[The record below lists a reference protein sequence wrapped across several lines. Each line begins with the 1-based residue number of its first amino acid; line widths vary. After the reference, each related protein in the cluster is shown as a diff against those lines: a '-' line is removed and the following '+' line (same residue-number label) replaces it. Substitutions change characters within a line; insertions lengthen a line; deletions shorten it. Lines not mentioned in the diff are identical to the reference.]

1 MTDGDERA
9 EVAVVGG
16 GLVGCAIAFGLARL
30 GRSVV
35 VLDEGDVAHRA
46 SRGNFGLVW
55 VQGKGVDCPA
65 YAAWT
70 RRSAELWSSL
80 AAELAE
86 TTGVDVDLRQPGGV
100 HLCLSEAELDSRAR
114 TLGRLHNQAGG
125 AWRYEMLEREDL
137 SRLLPD
143 VGPRVA
149 GGSFC
154 PDDGHASPLK
164 LLRALQEGIRRR
176 GGRLLPGAR
185 AVAVT
190 PVGSGFEIR
199 RADNSAVGAGRVVL
213 AAGLGT
219 PALARDLGLEVPV
232 RPQRGQV
239 LVTERVP
246 PFLSLPTVHCRQTA
260 EGSLMFGDSKEE
272 VGFDEGTRR
281 DVLAGIARR
290 AVLCF
295 PQLEHARIVRTWG
308 ALRVMSPDG
317 LPVYAAVPGHPGAFA
332 ATVHSGVT
340 LAAAHALA
348 LAPAID
354 EGAIP
359 EALAPLSPDRFV
371 DAAAA

>member
-1 MTDGDERA
+1 MTVAERA
-9 EVAVVGG
+9 EIAVVGG
-16 GLVGCAIAFGLARL
+16 GLVGSALAFGLARR
-30 GRSVV
+30 GRAVA
-35 VLDEGDVAHRA
+35 VLDEGDVAYRA

-70 RRSAELWSSL
+70 RRSAELWPAL

-86 TTGVDVDLRQPGGV
+86 TTGIDVDLQQPGGIQ
-100 HLCLSEAELDSRAR
+100 LCLTKGEMDARAR
-114 TLGRLHNQAGG
+114 ALGRLHNQAGG
-125 AWRYEMLEREDL
+125 AWRYEMLDRDGL
-137 SRLLPD
+137 ARLLPD
-143 VGPRVA
+143 VGPRVV

-164 LLRALQEGIRRR
+164 LLRALQEGLRRR
-176 GGRLLPGAR
+176 GGRLLSGAR
-185 AVAVT
+185 AEAVT
-190 PVGSGFEIR
+190 PVASGFEIR
-199 RADNSAVGAGRVVL
+199 REDGGTVGADRVVL

-219 PALARDLGLEVPV
+219 PGLARGLGLDVPV

-239 LVTERVP
+239 LVTERMP
-246 PFLSLPTVHCRQTA
+246 PFLSLPTVNCRQTA
-260 EGSLMFGDSKEE
+260 EGSIMFGDSKEE

-281 DVLAGIARR
+281 DVLARIARR
-290 AVLCF
+290 AILCF

-317 LPVYAAVPGHPGAFA
+317 LPIYAAVPDHPGAFV

-340 LAAAHALA
+340 LAGAHALA
-348 LAPAID
+348 LAPTLDA
-354 EGAIP
+354 GAVP
-359 EALAPLSPDRFV
+359 EALAPLSHERFA